1 MSSTISTHDELS
13 SNAARR
19 TGRTWRVVEAQ
30 HRISTAKL
38 TDDAAEQKVLED
50 LIEASKPPIPAECRH
65 LHFLLSTP
73 FRYGA
78 PYPIGSRF
86 RRAGFTPGV
95 FYSSEHPH
103 TAIAEICF
111 HRILFFAESP
121 DTNWPSDAGE
131 YTVFAVD
138 YAAQSIDITI
148 HPFDSR
154 LRYWMHPNRY
164 EECQIL
170 AELARNAGIQ
180 MIKYASVQD
189 RYNRPN
195 HAISSCQAFTDTE
208 PITPQTWRLL
218 FGSNGARA
226 LREMPSEAIDFDRR
240 AFAVD
245 PRILIMR
252 WNR

>member
-1 MSSTISTHDELS
+1 MPAVPLPIGAAKS
-13 SNAARR
+13 ARR
-19 TGRTWRVVEAQ
+19 LSGPRPQFLGAGMPWLRV
-30 HRISTAKL
+30 SP
-38 TDDAAEQKVLED
+38 
-50 LIEASKPPIPAECRH
+50 KPLQEFES
-65 LHFLLSTP
+65 LKKKQ
-73 FRYGA
+73 
-78 PYPIGSRF
+78 SRW
-86 RRAGFTPGV
+86 
-95 FYSSEHPH
+95 
-103 TAIAEICF
+103 
-111 HRILFFAESP
+111 HRILW
-121 DTNWPSDAGE
+121 TL
-131 YTVFAVD
+131 VCC
-138 YAAQSIDITI
+138 

-164 EECQIL
+164 EECQTL

-180 MIKYASVQD
+180 MIKYASVRD

-195 HAISSCQAFTDTE
+195 RAISSCPAFTDTE

-245 PRILIMR
+245 PRILKMR